1 MYDRVGAADKALA
14 AIQLAVGVPLLQHL
28 PTGSIR
34 IVAFDDIR
42 NERPNM
48 LPVRIL
54 FGTIKDGNDKDF
66 TVWILRQKDH
76 TADRSAEQR
85 FNIFDRLGK
94 LRGAISA
101 EEAVKQVVFLYRL
114 TQSMC

>member
-1 MYDRVGAADKALA
+1 MNDQVSAADKALA
-14 AIQLAVGVPLLQHL
+14 AIQLAVGVPLLLHL

-34 IVAFDDIR
+34 LVPFDDIR

-101 EEAVKQVVFLYRL
+101 EEAVKQVVFLYRR
-114 TQSMC
+114 TQSVC